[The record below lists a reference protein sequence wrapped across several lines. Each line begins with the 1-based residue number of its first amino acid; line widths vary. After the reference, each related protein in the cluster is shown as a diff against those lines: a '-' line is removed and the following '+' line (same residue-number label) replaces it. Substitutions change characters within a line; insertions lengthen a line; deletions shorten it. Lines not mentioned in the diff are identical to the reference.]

1 MVELSPEGVR
11 SPHCPVCDE
20 ELVHQTTGFAG
31 WACPQGHGVAATI
44 PVVRT
49 QVDGDT
55 VAELWDRS
63 DEAIPSGRACPF
75 CRQLMVP
82 VEAGVAGSA
91 AGPGPAPPVRLDLCR
106 LDQLIWFDP
115 GELEELPRPA
125 YPAKPGDQPPII
137 VNHWADAAE
146 SLPDWSY
153 GAVYGAIV
161 RSMHNE
167 PGPED

>member
-11 SPHCPVCDE
+11 TPHCPICDL
-20 ELVHQTTGFAG
+20 ELVHQTTDFAG
-31 WACPQGHGVAATI
+31 WACPEGHGIAATI

-55 VAELWDRS
+55 IAELWDRS
-63 DEAIPSGRACPF
+63 DEVVPSGRTCPF

-82 VEAGVAGSA
+82 VEATIADA
-91 AGPGPAPPVRLDLCR
+91 PAPATPVRLDLCR

-115 GELEELPRPA
+115 GELEALPHPA
-125 YPAKPGDQPPII
+125 QPAKPGDQPPII
-137 VNHWADAAE
+137 VNHWADAAD
-146 SLPDWSY
+146 SLPDWSFGAIY
-153 GAVYGAIV
+153 GAFT

-167 PGPED
+167 PDPDPYR